1 MAKTFSLSA
10 NIENGFAEGMQYLVT
25 PNAQN
30 AIHNIVNDFKSGIH
44 SFTIIGSYGTGKSSF
59 LLALEADLMKTGKQ
73 KYLLDAKNLSD
84 AKSFEI
90 MNIVGDYAEMSTL
103 LSKALNVEGN
113 TSSILDSL
121 KDYYNKCQKK
131 GKFLLIVVDEFGK
144 VLEHAAKNNPEKELY
159 FLQKLSELVNVPT
172 RQMMLLTT
180 LHQNFGAYAKGL
192 TEAQANEWTKVKGR
206 FKEITFVEPVEQL
219 LYLASV
225 QLQKEK
231 EFKSFDNITKLYELA
246 KETRYVSKDFS
257 HDTAAQLYPLDLFS
271 AYTITKAIQRYGQN
285 ERSLFTFL
293 AAKGSNSISE
303 FEPADHLTY
312 NLQMVFD
319 YVLYNFY
326 SYLKDANADSMSW
339 STIQVSI
346 ERVEGQNWS
355 DNEEML
361 QAVKLVKA
369 IGLLNLFG
377 TAGFKLTER
386 NLTDYAREAMAI
398 ENAKGIIQKLS
409 AKKIIRYAEYK
420 ERLML
425 FEGTDVDLE
434 AEIIE
439 AGNKVPRPE
448 AFVDELNV
456 FFNKRISPVK
466 AHFYQKGTPRFFDY
480 MIREEPLDAVPT
492 GDTDGFIELIF
503 STHKNA
509 LAEIKKFSSETGHAL
524 IFAYFTN
531 TEEIIDHLYNIKKY
545 MYLLERVL
553 DKNDRVA
560 VNEILKLREYEETL
574 LNKAI
579 SDNLFSYKNRVVW
592 IFGGKQQ
599 KVESHRDFN
608 HLLSKVCDVIYSETP
623 VMVNELFN
631 RHKLSGTIT
640 QARRSY
646 LNYLTEHYSENGM
659 GFPEDKFP
667 PEKTI
672 YSSLLLNTGLHK
684 NGDFADA
691 PTNKGCMSLWN
702 ACEDFLNSTESK
714 ARKISE
720 LIKILSTQPYK
731 LKQGFLEF
739 WIPTYLF
746 IKRQDFALYDAS
758 RGAFMPNVNMEFF
771 DLLQKHPGDFEV
783 KKYAGT
789 GVKLSFFNQY
799 RQFLNLGEESAI
811 TNARFIETIKPF
823 LNFYMRLND
832 YTKNTRKFD
841 HSSTMKFR
849 DVLAKAKDPEKA
861 FLEDLPEALGYDD
874 EKLKQEQF
882 REEYGKTIQRAVK
895 ELRSCYTKLIDRLEE
910 RLVEGFGLESYEY
923 NEYAMQIRNR
933 LSDVKE
939 YLMTDKQREFYRHAM
954 TEYDNRI
961 EWYQSICFTILE
973 QRLDTLRDE
982 QEDKLA
988 DDLVY
993 LFREC
998 EKYADISQ
1006 KVGDSKK
1013 NDAYSFDMVTN
1024 KGTNIRTQ
1032 TYVLPEKDKSKADE
1046 LEKKISQL
1054 LSGDNNVD
1062 VCTLLSILNKKM
1074 KK

>member
-1 MAKTFSLSA
+1 MARTFSLSA

-30 AIHNIVNDFKSGIH
+30 AIHNIVNDFRSGIH

-59 LLALEADLMKTGKQ
+59 LLALEADLKKTGKQ
-73 KYLLDAKNLSD
+73 KYLLDAKNLSN

-121 KDYYNKCQKK
+121 KDYYTNCQKK

-172 RQMMLLTT
+172 RQMLLLTT

-192 TEAQANEWTKVKGR
+192 TEEQANEWTKVKGR

-219 LYLASV
+219 LHLASV
-225 QLQKEK
+225 QLKE
-231 EFKSFDNITKLYELA
+231 DNKTTSDKNIKPLYKLA
-246 KETRYVSKDFS
+246 KDTRYVSKDFPLE
-257 HDTAAQLYPLDLFS
+257 TAKQLYPLDLFS
-271 AYTITKAIQRYGQN
+271 AYTITTAIQRYGQN

-293 AAKGSNSISE
+293 ASKGSNSISE
-303 FEPADHLTY
+303 FKPAEHQTY
-312 NLQMVFD
+312 NLQKVYD

-346 ERVEGQNWS
+346 ERVEGQDWDS
-355 DNEEML
+355 KEEML
-361 QAVKLVKA
+361 HAVNLVKA

-377 TAGFKLTER
+377 TASFKLTVEH
-386 NLTDYAREAMAI
+386 LSEYAKEAMGIA
-398 ENAKGIIQKLS
+398 NAADVIQKLA
-409 AKKIIRYAEYK
+409 AKKIIRYAAYK

-434 AEIIE
+434 AAILD
-439 AGNKVPRPE
+439 AGNRVPRPE
-448 AFVDELNV
+448 AFADELNI
-456 FFNKRISPVK
+456 FFNRRISPVK
-466 AHFYQKGTPRFFDY
+466 AHFYQKGTPRYFDY
-480 MIREEPLDAVPT
+480 MIREEPLDVVPT
-492 GDTDGFIELIF
+492 GDTDGYIELIF
-503 STHKNA
+503 STHKKA
-509 LAEIKKFSSETGHAL
+509 LNEIKEFSSKTDHAL

-531 TEEIIDHLYNIKKY
+531 TEDIIDHLYNIKKY

-560 VNEILKLREYEETL
+560 VTEIQKLKEYEETL

-592 IFGGKQQ
+592 IYNGKEQ

-608 HLLSKVCDVIYSETP
+608 QLLSRVCNEVYCETP
-623 VMVNELFN
+623 VMNNELFN
-631 RHKLSGTIT
+631 KHKLSGTIT
-640 QARRSY
+640 AARKSY
-646 LNYLTEHYSENGM
+646 LTYLTEHYSENGM

-672 YSSLLLNTGLHK
+672 YASLLLNTGLHQ
-684 NGDFADA
+684 NGAFADA
-691 PTNKGCMSLWN
+691 PTNKGFMPLWK
-702 ACEDFLNSTESK
+702 ACESFLESSENK

-720 LIKILSTQPYK
+720 LIKILSAQPYK
-731 LKQGFLEF
+731 IKQGFLEF

-746 IKRQDFALYDAS
+746 IRRQDFALYDAS
-758 RGAFMPNVNMEFF
+758 KGAFMPNVNMEFF
-771 DLLQKHPGDFEV
+771 DLLQKHPGDFEI
-783 KKYAGT
+783 KKFAVD
-789 GVKLSFFNQY
+789 GVKLDFFNQY
-799 RQFLNLGEESAI
+799 RRFVNLGEEFTI
-811 TNARFIETIKPF
+811 TNDRFIETIKPF
-823 LNFYMRLND
+823 LSFYVRLD
-832 YTKNTRKFD
+832 EYTKHTRKFD
-841 HSSTMKFR
+841 HESTMRFR

-861 FLEDLPEALGYDD
+861 FFEDLPEALGFTQ
-874 EKLKQEQF
+874 EKLKQEVF
-882 REEYGKTIQRAVK
+882 INEYGNIIQRAIR
-895 ELRSCYTKLIDRLEE
+895 ELRSCYSQLIDRIEA
-910 RLVEGFGLESYEY
+910 RLVEGFGLKSYDYSEY
-923 NEYAMQIRNR
+923 IVEVRER
-933 LSDVKE
+933 LAYVKD
-939 YLMTDKQREFYRHAM
+939 YLLTGKQKEFHHHVM
-954 TEYDNRI
+954 TEYDNRK
-961 EWYQSICFTILE
+961 EWYQSICYTILE
-973 QRLDTLRDE
+973 QRLDTLKDE

-998 EKYADISQ
+998 EKYSDISK
-1006 KVGDSKK
+1006 KVGDSDK
-1013 NDAYSFDMVTN
+1013 NEAYSFDMVTN
-1024 KGTNIRTQ
+1024 KGTKVRTQ
-1032 TYVLPEKDKSKADE
+1032 TYVLPEKDKSKAND
-1046 LEKKISQL
+1046 LEKKISKL
-1054 LSGDNNVD
+1054 LSGDNNID

-1074 KK
+1074 NK